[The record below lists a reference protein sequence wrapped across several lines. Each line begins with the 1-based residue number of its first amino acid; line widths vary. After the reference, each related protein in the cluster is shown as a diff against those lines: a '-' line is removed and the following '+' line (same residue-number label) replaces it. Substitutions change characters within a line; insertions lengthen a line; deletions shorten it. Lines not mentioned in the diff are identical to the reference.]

1 MREND
6 ARRLDHK
13 TLEAMR
19 ERAVRQVQE
28 GESPEVVAR
37 VLGLDRSTV
46 YGWLARYRRGGFGAL
61 KAKLLFGRPPKLGGR
76 ALKWIYA
83 TVTQKNPL
91 QMKFAFALWTREMV
105 DQQVAREP
113 HRRRRPMQ
121 PPPFAAQ
128 LEDRQ
133 L

>member
-37 VLGLDRSTV
+37 VLGLDLRRIEIQMNWCGSISRLIGWVQRNSQLRGLQRESEIIDAFLAARNTKKIRSFFVKDT
-46 YGWLARYRRGGFGAL
+46 LRY
-61 KAKLLFGRPPKLGGR
+61 
-76 ALKWIYA
+76 
-83 TVTQKNPL
+83 
-91 QMKFAFALWTREMV
+91 
-105 DQQVAREP
+105 
-113 HRRRRPMQ
+113 
-121 PPPFAAQ
+121 AA
-128 LEDRQ
+128 
-133 L
+133 

>member
-61 KAKLLFGRPPKLGGR
+61 KAKPLL
-76 ALKWIYA
+76 A
-83 TVTQKNPL
+83 V
-91 QMKFAFALWTREMV
+91 
-105 DQQVAREP
+105 
-113 HRRRRPMQ
+113 RRNWMAVR
-121 PPPFAAQ
+121 
-128 LEDRQ
+128 
-133 L
+133 

>member
-6 ARRLDHK
+6 ARLLDHK

-19 ERAVRQVQE
+19 ERTVRQVQE

-61 KAKLLFGRPPKLGGR
+61 KAKPSVRPSAETGWPGVM
-76 ALKWIYA
+76 KWIYA
-83 TVTQKNPL
+83 TVTQKDPL

-105 DQQVAREP
+105 ATLIRTNSKS
-113 HRRRRPMQ
+113 
-121 PPPFAAQ
+121 A
-128 LEDRQ
+128 
-133 L
+133 